1 MLFTGRRTER
11 QSSTSCL
18 VETYAAVVAVVVAVV
33 GLVRVNAVR
42 IRIFAQELYI
52 TVLSEQQERLA
63 GLALLARLARREA
76 MLLLPSVN
84 A

>member
-1 MLFTGRRTER
+1 
-11 QSSTSCL
+11 